1 MGKISK
7 LIFGTALVGAA
18 AYGLYSYLTKMEE
31 DEDYTDSDLEDI
43 EKLEGAPSDEEAE
56 AEEDFEED
64 DFDVTAETIKQAAN
78 RAYTTIQHG
87 SQQAVDRMKE
97 AVGPK
102 GEEVLNTVEAAA
114 TEVGKTVKDS
124 ATKIREILREKNE
137 EEALYDE
144 AAEAAPAEGKEE
156 APVSEEAVKSAE
168 EKEETP
174 APAETVKPAEASAE
188 SEAPKVEQ
196 FFDDEA

>member
-31 DEDYTDSDLEDI
+31 DEDYVDSDLEDI

-137 EEALYDE
+137 ESALYDE

-156 APVSEEAVKSAE
+156 APVSEEAVKPAE

>member
-1 MGKISK
+1 MGKIGK

-18 AYGLYSYLTKMEE
+18 VYGVYSYLTKVEE
-31 DEDYTDSDLEDI
+31 DEDYMDSDLEDI

-137 EEALYDE
+137 EEALYDK

-156 APVSEEAVKSAE
+156 APVSDEAVKPAE
-168 EKEETP
+168 EKGETP

>member
-18 AYGLYSYLTKMEE
+18 AYGLYSYLTKVEE
-31 DEDYTDSDLEDI
+31 DEDYMDSDLEDI

-64 DFDVTAETIKQAAN
+64 AFDVTAETIKQAAN

-137 EEALYDE
+137 EGALYDE
-144 AAEAAPAEGKEE
+144 AAEAAKAEG
-156 APVSEEAVKSAE
+156 
-168 EKEETP
+168 KEETP
-174 APAETVKPAEASAE
+174 APAETVKSAEASAE

>member
-18 AYGLYSYLTKMEE
+18 AYGLYSYLTKVEE
-31 DEDYTDSDLEDI
+31 DEDSDLEDI

-56 AEEDFEED
+56 DEEDFEED

-124 ATKIREILREKNE
+124 ATKIREILRERNE
-137 EEALYDE
+137 EGALYDE

-156 APVSEEAVKSAE
+156 APVSDEAVKPAE

-174 APAETVKPAEASAE
+174 APAEAVKPAEASAE

>member
-18 AYGLYSYLTKMEE
+18 AYGLYSYLTKVE
-31 DEDYTDSDLEDI
+31 DEDCMDSDLEDI
-43 EKLEGAPSDEEAE
+43 EKLEGAPSDGEAE

-137 EEALYDE
+137 EGALYDE

-156 APVSEEAVKSAE
+156 APVSEEAVK
-168 EKEETP
+168 
-174 APAETVKPAEASAE
+174 PAEAAAE
-188 SEAPKVEQ
+188 STAPKVEQ

>member
-18 AYGLYSYLTKMEE
+18 AYGLYSYLTKVEE
-31 DEDYTDSDLEDI
+31 DEDYMDSDLEDI

-56 AEEDFEED
+56 DEEDFEED

-124 ATKIREILREKNE
+124 ATKIREILRERNE
-137 EEALYDE
+137 EEALSAE

-156 APVSEEAVKSAE
+156 APVSEEAVKPAE

-188 SEAPKVEQ
+188 SGAPKVEQ

>member
-18 AYGLYSYLTKMEE
+18 AYGLYSYLTKVEE
-31 DEDYTDSDLEDI
+31 DEDYMDSDLEDI

-137 EEALYDE
+137 EGALYDE
-144 AAEAAPAEGKEE
+144 AAEAAKAEGKEE
-156 APVSEEAVKSAE
+156 APVSAEAVKSAE
-168 EKEETP
+168 EKEE
-174 APAETVKPAEASAE
+174 APVSEETVKPAEASAE

>member
-1 MGKISK
+1 M
-7 LIFGTALVGAA
+7 
-18 AYGLYSYLTKMEE
+18 
-31 DEDYTDSDLEDI
+31 
-43 EKLEGAPSDEEAE
+43 
-56 AEEDFEED
+56 
-64 DFDVTAETIKQAAN
+64 
-78 RAYTTIQHG
+78 
-87 SQQAVDRMKE
+87 
-97 AVGPK
+97 
-102 GEEVLNTVEAAA
+102 EAAA

-124 ATKIREILREKNE
+124 ATKIREILRERNE

-144 AAEAAPAEGKEE
+144 AAEAAKAEGKEE
-156 APVSEEAVKSAE
+156 APVSDEAVKPAE

>member
-18 AYGLYSYLTKMEE
+18 VYGVYSYLTKVEE
-31 DEDYTDSDLEDI
+31 DEDYMDSDLEDI

-124 ATKIREILREKNE
+124 ATKIREILRERNE

-156 APVSEEAVKSAE
+156 APVSDEAVKPAE

>member
-18 AYGLYSYLTKMEE
+18 VYGVYSYLTKVEE

-137 EEALYDE
+137 EEALYDK
-144 AAEAAPAEGKEE
+144 AAEAAKAEGKEE
-156 APVSEEAVKSAE
+156 APVSEEAVKPAE
-168 EKEETP
+168 EKEEVP
-174 APAETVKPAEASAE
+174 APAETVKSAEASAE

>member
-18 AYGLYSYLTKMEE
+18 AYGLYSYLTKVEE
-31 DEDYTDSDLEDI
+31 DEDYMDSDLEDI

-156 APVSEEAVKSAE
+156 TPVSEEAVKLAE

>member
-18 AYGLYSYLTKMEE
+18 AYGLYSYLTKVEE

-124 ATKIREILREKNE
+124 ATKIREILRERNE

-156 APVSEEAVKSAE
+156 APVSEEAVKPAE

-196 FFDDEA
+196 FFDDEV

>member
-18 AYGLYSYLTKMEE
+18 AYGLYSYLTKVEE
-31 DEDYTDSDLEDI
+31 DEDYMDSDLEDI

-102 GEEVLNTVEAAA
+102 GEEVLDTVEAAA

-137 EEALYDE
+137 EGALYDE
-144 AAEAAPAEGKEE
+144 AAEAAPAGGKEE
-156 APVSEEAVKSAE
+156 APVSDEGVKSAE
-168 EKEETP
+168 EKEE
-174 APAETVKPAEASAE
+174 APVSDEAVKPAEASAE

>member
-18 AYGLYSYLTKMEE
+18 AYGLYSYLTKVEE
-31 DEDYTDSDLEDI
+31 DEDYMDSDLEDI

-137 EEALYDE
+137 EGALYDE
-144 AAEAAPAEGKEE
+144 AAEAAKAEGKEE
-156 APVSEEAVKSAE
+156 APVSHEAVKPAE

-174 APAETVKPAEASAE
+174 APAETVKLAEASAE

>member
-18 AYGLYSYLTKMEE
+18 VYGVYSYLTKVEE

-156 APVSEEAVKSAE
+156 APVSEEAVKPAE

>member
-18 AYGLYSYLTKMEE
+18 AYGLYSYLTKVEE
-31 DEDYTDSDLEDI
+31 DKDYMDSDLEDI

-56 AEEDFEED
+56 DEEDFEED

-137 EEALYDE
+137 EGALYDE
-144 AAEAAPAEGKEE
+144 AAEAAKAEGKEE
-156 APVSEEAVKSAE
+156 APVSEEAVKPAE

>member
-1 MGKISK
+1 MGKIGK

-18 AYGLYSYLTKMEE
+18 AYGLYSYLTKVEE
-31 DEDYTDSDLEDI
+31 DEDYMDSDLEDI

-124 ATKIREILREKNE
+124 ATKIREILRERNE

-156 APVSEEAVKSAE
+156 APVSEEAVKPAE

>member
-18 AYGLYSYLTKMEE
+18 AYGLYSYLTKVEE
-31 DEDYTDSDLEDI
+31 DEDYMDSDLEDI

-124 ATKIREILREKNE
+124 ATKIREILRERNE

-156 APVSEEAVKSAE
+156 APVSDEAVKPAE

-174 APAETVKPAEASAE
+174 VSEETVKPAEASAE

>member
-18 AYGLYSYLTKMEE
+18 AYGLYSYLTKVEE

-137 EEALYDE
+137 EEALYDK

-156 APVSEEAVKSAE
+156 APVSDEAVKPAE
-168 EKEETP
+168 EKGETP

>member
-18 AYGLYSYLTKMEE
+18 AYGLYSYLTKVEE

-56 AEEDFEED
+56 AEEDVEED

-156 APVSEEAVKSAE
+156 APVSDEAVKPAE

-174 APAETVKPAEASAE
+174 APAEIVKPAEASAE

>member
-18 AYGLYSYLTKMEE
+18 VYGLYSYLTKVEE
-31 DEDYTDSDLEDI
+31 DEDYMDSDLEDI

-137 EEALYDE
+137 EGALYDE

-156 APVSEEAVKSAE
+156 VPVSDEAVKPAE

-174 APAETVKPAEASAE
+174 APAENVKPAEASAE

>member
-18 AYGLYSYLTKMEE
+18 AYGLYSYLTKVEE
-31 DEDYTDSDLEDI
+31 DEDYMDSDLEDI

-137 EEALYDE
+137 EGALYDE
-144 AAEAAPAEGKEE
+144 AAEAAPAEWKEE
-156 APVSEEAVKSAE
+156 APVSDEAVKPAE

>member
-18 AYGLYSYLTKMEE
+18 AYGLYSYLTKVEEEE
-31 DEDYTDSDLEDI
+31 DYMDSDLEDI
-43 EKLEGAPSDEEAE
+43 EKLEGAPSDEETE

-156 APVSEEAVKSAE
+156 APVSDETVKPAE

-174 APAETVKPAEASAE
+174 APAENVKPAEASAE

>member
-18 AYGLYSYLTKMEE
+18 AYGLYSYLTKVEE
-31 DEDYTDSDLEDI
+31 DEDYMDSDLEDI

-144 AAEAAPAEGKEE
+144 AAEAAKAEGKEE
-156 APVSEEAVKSAE
+156 APVSEEAVKPAE

-174 APAETVKPAEASAE
+174 VSDEAVKPAEASAE

>member
-18 AYGLYSYLTKMEE
+18 VYGVYSYLTKVEE
-31 DEDYTDSDLEDI
+31 DEDYMDSDLEDI

-137 EEALYDE
+137 EEALYDK

-156 APVSEEAVKSAE
+156 APVSDEAVKPAE
-168 EKEETP
+168 EKGETP

>member
-18 AYGLYSYLTKMEE
+18 AYGLYSYLTKVEE
-31 DEDYTDSDLEDI
+31 DEDYMDSDLEDI

-156 APVSEEAVKSAE
+156 APVSDEAVKPAE

-174 APAETVKPAEASAE
+174 APAETVKPAESSAE

>member
-18 AYGLYSYLTKMEE
+18 AYGLYSYLTKVEE
-31 DEDYTDSDLEDI
+31 DEDSDLEDI

-137 EEALYDE
+137 EGALYDE

-156 APVSEEAVKSAE
+156 APVSEEVVKPAE

>member
-18 AYGLYSYLTKMEE
+18 AYGLYSYLTKVEE
-31 DEDYTDSDLEDI
+31 DEDYMDSDLEDI

-124 ATKIREILREKNE
+124 ATKIREILRERNE

-144 AAEAAPAEGKEE
+144 AAEAAKAEGKEE
-156 APVSEEAVKSAE
+156 APVSDEAVKPAE

-174 APAETVKPAEASAE
+174 APTETVKPAEASAE

>member
-18 AYGLYSYLTKMEE
+18 AYGLYSYLTKVEE
-31 DEDYTDSDLEDI
+31 DEDYMDSDLEDI

-137 EEALYDE
+137 EGALYDE
-144 AAEAAPAEGKEE
+144 AAEAAPAEEKEE
-156 APVSEEAVKSAE
+156 APVSEEAVKPAE

-174 APAETVKPAEASAE
+174 APEETVKPAEASAE

>member
-18 AYGLYSYLTKMEE
+18 VYGVYSYLTKVEE
-31 DEDYTDSDLEDI
+31 DEDYMDSDLEDI

-137 EEALYDE
+137 EGALYDE
-144 AAEAAPAEGKEE
+144 AAEAAKAEGKEE
-156 APVSEEAVKSAE
+156 APVSDEAVKPAE
-168 EKEETP
+168 EKEEAP
-174 APAETVKPAEASAE
+174 AQAETVKPAEASAE

>member
-18 AYGLYSYLTKMEE
+18 AYGLYSYLTKVEE
-31 DEDYTDSDLEDI
+31 DEDYMDSDLEDI
-43 EKLEGAPSDEEAE
+43 EKLEGAPYDEEAE

-144 AAEAAPAEGKEE
+144 AAEAAKAEGKEE
-156 APVSEEAVKSAE
+156 APVSDEAVKPAE

>member
-18 AYGLYSYLTKMEE
+18 AYGLYSYLTKVEE
-31 DEDYTDSDLEDI
+31 DKDYMDSDLEDI

-56 AEEDFEED
+56 DEEDFEED

-124 ATKIREILREKNE
+124 ATKIREILRERNE
-137 EEALYDE
+137 EEALYAE

-156 APVSEEAVKSAE
+156 APVSEEAVKPAE

-188 SEAPKVEQ
+188 SGAPKVEQ

>member
-18 AYGLYSYLTKMEE
+18 AYGLYSYLTKVEE
-31 DEDYTDSDLEDI
+31 DEDYMDSDLEDI

-137 EEALYDE
+137 EGALYDE
-144 AAEAAPAEGKEE
+144 AAEAAKAEGKEE
-156 APVSEEAVKSAE
+156 APVSAEAVKPAE

>member
-1 MGKISK
+1 MGKIGK

-18 AYGLYSYLTKMEE
+18 AYGLYSYLTKVEE
-31 DEDYTDSDLEDI
+31 DEDYMDSDLEDI

-144 AAEAAPAEGKEE
+144 AAEAAKAEGKEE
-156 APVSEEAVKSAE
+156 APVSDEAVKPAE

-174 APAETVKPAEASAE
+174 VSEETVKPAEASAE

>member
-18 AYGLYSYLTKMEE
+18 AYGLYSYLTKVEE
-31 DEDYTDSDLEDI
+31 DEDYVDSDLEDI

-56 AEEDFEED
+56 DEGDFEED

-137 EEALYDE
+137 EGALYDE
-144 AAEAAPAEGKEE
+144 AEEAAPAEGKEE
-156 APVSEEAVKSAE
+156 APVSEEAVKPVE

-174 APAETVKPAEASAE
+174 APAETVKPVEASAE

>member
-18 AYGLYSYLTKMEE
+18 AYGLYSYLTKVEE

-124 ATKIREILREKNE
+124 ATKIREILRERNE

-144 AAEAAPAEGKEE
+144 AEAAPAEGKEE
-156 APVSEEAVKSAE
+156 ALVSEEAVKPAE

>member
-18 AYGLYSYLTKMEE
+18 AYGLYSYLTKVEE
-31 DEDYTDSDLEDI
+31 DEDYMDSDLEDI

-56 AEEDFEED
+56 DEEDFEED

-137 EEALYDE
+137 EGALYDE
-144 AAEAAPAEGKEE
+144 AAEAAKAEGKEE
-156 APVSEEAVKSAE
+156 APVSEEAVKPAE

>member
-18 AYGLYSYLTKMEE
+18 AYGLYSYLTKVEE
-31 DEDYTDSDLEDI
+31 DEDYMDSDLEDI

-102 GEEVLNTVEAAA
+102 GEEVLNTVEA
-114 TEVGKTVKDS
+114 TTDVGKTVTDS

-137 EEALYDE
+137 EGALYDE

-156 APVSEEAVKSAE
+156 VPVSDEAVKPAE

-188 SEAPKVEQ
+188 SGAPKVEQ

>member
-18 AYGLYSYLTKMEE
+18 AYGLYSYLTKVEE
-31 DEDYTDSDLEDI
+31 DEDYMDSD
-43 EKLEGAPSDEEAE
+43 LEGAPSDEEAE
-56 AEEDFEED
+56 DEEDFEED

-137 EEALYDE
+137 EGALYDE

-156 APVSEEAVKSAE
+156 APVSDEAVKPAE